1 MINFLTLQ
9 NRVLR
14 WIDEVGDTSTT
25 RDNVKDALN
34 ACHRTVCFAQNWP
47 WMMWP
52 REESFTTSV
61 SVKTYA
67 LNPSVG
73 KIRTLW
79 DVDACDFAIILPRR
93 QWESLGVSRSS
104 QTQAPSSWVFG
115 PVWPVSAQPSTI
127 ATISIVSDSTI
138 QATTAG
144 VYIIGIDDNHNE
156 VHETIYSH
164 TTIPVFSV
172 QPFEHILSVSKIGTW
187 TSTLMIKDHA
197 GNTILD
203 VDSDLEGF
211 SYPTIESTENP
222 IAGKQFTYTFLRK
235 PRTLTNDGDIPEIHP
250 NDLSEILVYG
260 ALLELTTYNTELGL
274 KEQVQWQKRYD
285 TFMDQLE
292 HANDEAIVGSYP
304 RTVRDLDMGNRV
316 RWVSNG

>member
-1 MINFLTLQ
+1 MITFLTLQ

-52 REESFTTSV
+52 REESFTTV
-61 SVKTYA
+61 DSVKAYA

-93 QWESLGVSRSS
+93 QWESLSVNRGTQTRS
-104 QTQAPSSWVFG
+104 PSSWVFG
-115 PVWPVSAQPSTI
+115 PVWPVSAQPSTV
-127 ATISIVSDSTI
+127 ATISLVSDSTL

-144 VYIIGIDDNHNE
+144 VYIIGIDDNNNE
-156 VHETIYSH
+156 VSETIYSH
-164 TTIPVFSV
+164 TTIPVSSV
-172 QPFEHILSVSKIGTW
+172 QPFGHIMSISKVGTW
-187 TSTLMIKDHA
+187 TSNLMLKDHA
-197 GNTILD
+197 GNTMANLD
-203 VDSDLEGF
+203 SGQDGF
-211 SYPTIESTENP
+211 AYPTVEATENP
-222 IAGKQFTYTFLRK
+222 IAGKEMTYTFLRK
-235 PRTLTNDGDIPEIHP
+235 PRTLTYDGDIPEIHP

-285 TFMDQLE
+285 SFLQQLE
-292 HANDEAIVGSYP
+292 DANDEAIVGSYP
-304 RTVRDLDMGNRV
+304 RTVRDVDLRNRV
-316 RWVSNG
+316 RWVSGG